1 MKKITQFLNP
11 DELPKNPAFSN
22 VAIVTGPH
30 KTIYIGG
37 QDAVN
42 AQGEVI
48 GKNDLGKQAIQILAN
63 LKSALGAAGAS
74 LNDLVKW
81 NVYVLAGQNPEP
93 AFRVFQQ
100 AMEDMTDPPLISMI
114 FVAGLAHPDFLMEID
129 AVAVLQ
135 A

>member
-1 MKKITQFLNP
+1 MKKLTQFLNP

-30 KTIYIGG
+30 RTIYIGG

-81 NVYVLAGQNPEP
+81 NVYVLAGQNLEP